1 MGGRRRIRSAIVV
14 DPRGSLLWSE
24 NTQLFGY
31 PFDFGRRDFNGDRIL
46 LQDEV
51 SPFNQRHELP
61 VSVSAN
67 GILASQAGSD
77 ESVILHVS
85 LDGDS
90 RRMSIDETQSPR
102 RRSLDLSSVQALNAD
117 PPLR

>member
-1 MGGRRRIRSAIVV
+1 VFFSFSHPLPDIDAAGWGVPTYDDASEPARS
-14 DPRGSLLWSE
+14 PRS
-24 NTQLFGY
+24 
-31 PFDFGRRDFNGDRIL
+31 
-46 LQDEV
+46 
-51 SPFNQRHELP
+51 
-61 VSVSAN
+61 
-67 GILASQAGSD
+67 
-77 ESVILHVS
+77 S